1 MNHRPDLLDIRRL
14 RLLHELSLRG
24 TLAEVAEALHQT
36 PSAVSQALTQL
47 EREVGVTLLEK
58 VGRRVRL
65 TPAAEVLVEHTAV
78 ILQRL
83 ELAASD
89 VATQGNQASGTVR
102 LAVFQSAASAFMPQ
116 MLAELAE
123 RHPRLRVTMSQRE
136 PEQALYETWMREF
149 DLVIAEEYPGHAARA
164 YPDLDRKP
172 LTADLLRLAVPPAG
186 DRWDRITTVGD
197 AAGLPWTMEPAGT
210 ASRHW
215 AEQICRRAG
224 FEPDVRFETDDLEA
238 QIALIESGHAVA
250 ILPDLMRVRRRPDVR
265 VVDVDPRRRS
275 VFTAT
280 RSAIAGTPAIVACR
294 EALASVVPE
303 HLTVPPQ
310 PS

>member
-1 MNHRPDLLDIRRL
+1 MVPRAEQLDVRRL
-14 RLLHELSLRG
+14 RLLHELSRRG
-24 TLAEVAEALHQT
+24 TLAEVAEALHQ
-36 PSAVSQALTQL
+36 SASSVSQALAQL
-47 EREVGVTLLEK
+47 EREAGVPLLER

-89 VATQGNQASGTVR
+89 LASQGDGASGTVR

-116 MLAELAE
+116 MLTELAA
-123 RHPRLRVTMSQRE
+123 RNPRLRVTMSQRE

-149 DLVIAEEYPGHAARA
+149 DLVVAEEYPGHAARV
-164 YPDLDRKP
+164 YPDIDRQP
-172 LTADLLRLAVPPAG
+172 LTTDLLRLAVPPSG
-186 DRWDRITTVGD
+186 EPWDAITCVADT
-197 AAGLPWTMEPAGT
+197 AGLPWTMEPAGT

-215 AEQICRRAG
+215 AEQLCRRAG

-238 QIALIESGHAVA
+238 QIALIESGNAVA
-250 ILPDLMRVRRRPDVR
+250 ILPDLMRVRRPPALR
-265 VVDVDPRRRS
+265 VVDVDDRRRS

-280 RSAIAGTPAIVACR
+280 RTAISGTPAIRACR
-294 EALASVVPE
+294 EALAAVVPVE
-303 HLTVPPQ
+303 LTVG
-310 PS
+310 

>member
-1 MNHRPDLLDIRRL
+1 MNLRADLLDVRRL
-14 RLLHELSLRG
+14 RLLHELSRRG
-24 TLAEVAEALHQT
+24 TLAEVAEALHQS
-36 PSAVSQALTQL
+36 PSSVSQALTQL
-47 EREVGVTLLEK
+47 EREVGVPLLEK
-58 VGRRVRL
+58 AGRRVRL
-65 TPAAEVLVEHTAV
+65 TPAAEILVDHTAV

-83 ELAASD
+83 ELAASE
-89 VATQGNQASGTVR
+89 VATQDHRASGTVR
-102 LAVFQSAASAFMPQ
+102 VAVFQSAASAFMPQ
-116 MLAELAE
+116 MLTELAA

-149 DLVIAEEYPGHAARA
+149 DLVVAEEYPGHAARL
-164 YPDLDRKP
+164 YPDLDREP
-172 LTADLLRLAVPPAG
+172 LTTDLLRLAVPPSG
-186 DRWDRITTVGD
+186 DPWSSVRSVAD
-197 AAGLPWTMEPAGT
+197 AADLPWTMEPAGT

-215 AEQICRRAG
+215 AEQLCRQAG

-238 QIALIESGHAVA
+238 QIALIESGNAVA

-280 RSAIAGTPAIVACR
+280 RSAIAGTPAIRACR

-303 HLTVPPQ
+303 HLSVE
-310 PS
+310 

>member
-1 MNHRPDLLDIRRL
+1 MNRRPDLLDTRRL

-24 TLAEVAEALHQT
+24 TLAEVAEALHQS
-36 PSAVSQALTQL
+36 PSSVSQGLTQL
-47 EREVGVTLLEK
+47 EHEVGVTLLEK

-65 TPAAEVLVEHTAV
+65 TPAAEVLVEHTAA
-78 ILQRL
+78 ILERL
-83 ELAASD
+83 ELAASQ
-89 VATQGNQASGTVR
+89 VAAQRAEASGTVR

-116 MLAELAE
+116 MLTELAA

-164 YPDLDRKP
+164 FPDLDRQP
-172 LTADLLRLAVPPAG
+172 LTTDLLRLAVPPSG
-186 DRWDRITTVGD
+186 ERWDGVTSVEQTAD
-197 AAGLPWTMEPAGT
+197 LPWTMEPVGT

-215 AEQICRRAG
+215 AEQLCRRAG

-238 QIALIESGHAVA
+238 QIALIESGNAVA
-250 ILPDLMRVRRRPDVR
+250 ILPDLMRVRRRPDLR
-265 VVDVDPRRRS
+265 VIDVDPRRRS

-280 RSAIAGTPAIVACR
+280 RAALSQTPAIRACR
-294 EALASVVPE
+294 DALAAVVPKD
-303 HLTVPPQ
+303 LAVP
-310 PS
+310 

>member
-1 MNHRPDLLDIRRL
+1 MKHQRADLLDVRRL

-24 TLAEVAEALHQT
+24 TLSDVAEALHQS
-36 PSAVSQALTQL
+36 PSAVSQALNQL
-47 EREVGVTLLEK
+47 EREVGVPLLEK
-58 VGRRVRL
+58 VGRRLRL
-65 TPAAEVLVEHTAV
+65 TPAAEVLVEHTGV
-78 ILQRL
+78 ILARL

-89 VATQGNQASGTVR
+89 VAVQSDEASGTVR

-116 MLAELAE
+116 MLTELAT

-164 YPDLDRKP
+164 YPDLHRAP
-172 LTADLLRLAVPPAG
+172 LTTDLLRLAVPPAG
-186 DRWDRITTVGD
+186 DPWDRISSVAD
-197 AAGLPWTMEPAGT
+197 AAELPWTMEPEGT

-215 AEQICRRAG
+215 AEQLCRRAG

-238 QIALIESGHAVA
+238 QIALIENGNAVA
-250 ILPDLMRVRRRPDVR
+250 ILPDLMRVRRRPNVR

-280 RSAIAGTPAIVACR
+280 RTAISATPAIVACR
-294 EALASVVPE
+294 QALASVVPE
-303 HLTVPPQ
+303 HLDVD
-310 PS
+310 